1 MKLIKNLTREV
12 VDIIIT
18 PPLGFIGSENM
29 KEFKIGDVVKITDG
43 QYKGLVGIIDGEKQ
57 SMRDFLTHHE
67 LTRYP
72 VKLRGPNNIRM
83 MFSRWDLSLVD
94 ENKEGICELR
104 G

>member
-1 MKLIKNLTREV
+1 
-12 VDIIIT
+12 
-18 PPLGFIGSENM
+18 
-29 KEFKIGDVVKITDG
+29 
-43 QYKGLVGIIDGEKQ
+43 
-57 SMRDFLTHHE
+57 MRDFLTHHE

-83 MFSRWDLSLVD
+83 MFSPWDLSLVD